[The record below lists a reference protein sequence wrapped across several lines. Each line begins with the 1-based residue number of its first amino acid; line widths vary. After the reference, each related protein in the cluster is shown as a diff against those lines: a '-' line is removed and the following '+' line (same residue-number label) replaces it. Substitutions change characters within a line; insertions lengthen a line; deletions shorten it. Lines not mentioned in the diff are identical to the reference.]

1 MIIQK
6 ILNNNVVVSQNEEN
20 EEVIVM
26 GRGLAFSKKN
36 GDRIS
41 KDQIDK
47 VFVLQNNDNLS
58 HFTELLKQIPI
69 EYFMITD
76 QIIQKAKLVLGKP
89 LNENLYISLSDHLY
103 GTVERHQRGVE
114 LKNVLNLEIKRFYAD
129 EYAVGLYAITLIED
143 ELKVR
148 LPEDEAGFIALHLFN
163 GQMEDDFHEAMDMTE
178 MIQRILKQVEDFFDI
193 QFDEESV
200 YFFRFMTHLKFFA
213 YRVLSGKTYDGED
226 ERALL
231 SLMSKKHPEAYACV
245 LEVSR
250 CLNDEYHYIMSSE
263 EKLYLTIHI
272 SKVVMEGIQ

>member
-193 QFDEESV
+193 QFNEESV

-226 ERALL
+226 EKALL
-231 SLMSKKHPEAYACV
+231 GLMSKKHPEAYACV
-245 LEVSR
+245 LEVSK
-250 CLNDEYHYIMSSE
+250 CLNEEYHYIMSSE

-272 SKVVMEGIQ
+272 SKVVMEGVQ